1 MDRKFFKVKILLSF
15 FISFLFIYRFAVYLD
30 METSLT
36 HLPKVK
42 QDEINAV
49 RDIICEFM
57 DTEFI
62 ILFGSYAR
70 GNYVE
75 DVYKG
80 EDGITYE
87 YKSDYD
93 LLVVVEDLPK
103 YQYKGYRNKIKRKA
117 KKSAE
122 CQTRLSIIMHSVD
135 EFQTEVESGSYF
147 FTDIIK
153 EGVLLYSSERFPL
166 PELKELNMKQRLGNA
181 KKNFENW
188 FESANE
194 FYIDFKNA
202 FERESYKNAAFLL
215 HQVVERLYTATLLVF
230 TDYKPKLH
238 DLTDLGVQIN
248 RLDARFKGIFPQEST
263 KEKRLFELLRRA
275 YVDARYNMAYKITR
289 EELEYLA
296 ERVKLL
302 QCTTEEVCKAKIE
315 SFK

>member
-1 MDRKFFKVKILLSF
+1 MNMK
-15 FISFLFIYRFAVYLD
+15 
-30 METSLT
+30 TSLV

-70 GNYVE
+70 GDYVE
-75 DVYKG
+75 DIYKG
-80 EDGITYE
+80 DDGITYE

-103 YQYKGYRNKIKRKA
+103 YQYKGYRKKIKRKA
-117 KKSAE
+117 KKFVD
-122 CQTRLSIIMHSVD
+122 CQTRLSIIMHSVN
-135 EFQTEVESGSYF
+135 EFRAEVENGSYF
-147 FTDIIK
+147 FADIIK
-153 EGVLLYSSERFPL
+153 EGILLHSSERFPL
-166 PELKELNMKQRLGNA
+166 PEIKELDIKQRLGNA
-181 KKNFENW
+181 KRNFKNW

-194 FYIDFKNA
+194 FILSFESNFARGSYKIAA
-202 FERESYKNAAFLL
+202 FEL
-215 HQVVERLYTATLLVF
+215 HQVVERLYTTILLVF

-238 DLTDLGVQIN
+238 DLTDLGMQIN
-248 RLDARFKGIFPQEST
+248 RLDAKFKGIFPQESAE
-263 KEKRLFELLRRA
+263 EKRLFELLRRA
-275 YVDARYNMAYKITR
+275 YVEARYNMAYEITR

-302 QCTTEEVCKAKIE
+302 QQTTEEVCKAKIE
-315 SFK
+315 GFK